1 LNTNQISR
9 TVTEIEN
16 QYKRIFSG
24 NPFDFF
30 FLDDYFNEQYRSD
43 QQFQKVFGVFSML
56 AILVALLGLFALSTL
71 MMAQRSKEISIRKV
85 LGANI
90 FSIVL
95 LLSREFVK
103 LIVIGGIIA
112 TPVIYMW
119 SNSWLSNFAFR
130 INLDWTIFVIPTIL
144 LFLIS
149 LITIGYQ
156 TIKAAIQNPV
166 NALRQDL

>member
-1 LNTNQISR
+1 
-9 TVTEIEN
+9 
-16 QYKRIFSG
+16 
-24 NPFDFF
+24 
-30 FLDDYFNEQYRSD
+30 
-43 QQFQKVFGVFSML
+43 
-56 AILVALLGLFALSTL
+56 
-71 MMAQRSKEISIRKV
+71 MAQRSKEISIRKV

-103 LIVIGGIIA
+103 LIFIGGIIA

>member
-1 LNTNQISR
+1 M
-9 TVTEIEN
+9 TEAHILIVDDN
-16 QYKRIFSG
+16 K
-24 NPFDFF
+24 NVLTA
-30 FLDDYFNEQYRSD
+30 LD
-43 QQFQKVFGVFSML
+43 
-56 AILVALLGLFALSTL
+56 
-71 MMAQRSKEISIRKV
+71 
-85 LGANI
+85 
-90 FSIVL
+90 L

-103 LIVIGGIIA
+103 LIAIGGVIA